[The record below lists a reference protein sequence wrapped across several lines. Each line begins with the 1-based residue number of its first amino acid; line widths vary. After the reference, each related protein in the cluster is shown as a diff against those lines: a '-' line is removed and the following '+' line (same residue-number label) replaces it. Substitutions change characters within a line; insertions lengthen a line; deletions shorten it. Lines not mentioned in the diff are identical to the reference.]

1 MNFMKKGRERVR
13 NADKARNSFVT
24 RRAETKVSALADLFK
39 AAAGDRWERTR
50 LDTLQRKL
58 FFSGFHYLDSL
69 KLVYNWENRFM
80 SVNYNLQMISDIPT
94 DSDKFE
100 ETGDSCFVL
109 KCQQKGLKGKR
120 DYSWE
125 CKQWED
131 SDEKLGAYMERL
143 SNPLILERLQALD
156 IMEMQIE
163 YQEEWEYWRI
173 SCESI
178 IGSATWILI
187 PPVLSM
193 ITPKL
198 EECIKF
204 LEMFE
209 LLGDALVNNSEPIQE

>member
-1 MNFMKKGRERVR
+1 MKKSRNRVR

-80 SVNYNLQMISDIPT
+80 SVNYNLQMISDIPA
-94 DSDKFE
+94 DNDRFE
-100 ETGDSCFVL
+100 ETGNCCFAL
-109 KCQQKGLKGKR
+109 NCRQKGLKGQR
-120 DYSWE
+120 DYSWD
-125 CKQWED
+125 CKQWKD
-131 SDEKLGAYMERL
+131 SDEKLDAYMQRL
-143 SNPLILERLQALD
+143 SNPLILERLQVLD
-156 IMEMQIE
+156 IMEMEIE
-163 YQEEWEYWRI
+163 YQAEWEYWRI

-204 LEMFE
+204 LELFE
-209 LLGDALVNNSEPIQE
+209 LLGDALVNNGGALQE